1 MDDTNLDRLLGHVF
15 DGLSLEQSSTNIPN
29 FLHKKFANASDLL
42 RLDLDRALLRWM
54 SKARAHE
61 KAMSRQ
67 QTRPVYIWHVRDAL
81 VTAQRLDL
89 PRINHHI
96 RENIDLWMEWL
107 SPLRIGP
114 ECDPALECWKLLTL
128 RQPPD
133 QSNIFEWLALAV
145 DSRDEYLQVAL
156 TGIKRSPQPNKR
168 ATHITLAGALILHTL
183 VNDTTLDSKFKFI
196 QKHVDA
202 MRAECT
208 KEFLS
213 SLPPNYWE
221 KILSDA
227 MFVLDGSKS

>member
-1 MDDTNLDRLLGHVF
+1 MDDINLDRLLGHVF
-15 DGLSLEQSSTNIPN
+15 DSRLPEQSSINVPS
-29 FLHKKFANASDLL
+29 FLHKKFANAPTLL
-42 RLDLDRALLRWM
+42 RLDLDRALLRWL

-89 PRINHHI
+89 TRINQHI
-96 RENIDLWMEWL
+96 RENIDQWIEWL
-107 SPLRIGP
+107 RPLRLGP

-128 RQPPD
+128 HQPTD

-183 VNDTTLDSKFKFI
+183 VNDTPLDSKYKFI

-208 KEFLS
+208 NEFLS
-213 SLPPNYWE
+213 SLPFNYWE

-227 MFVLDGSKS
+227 MSVLSSKKF